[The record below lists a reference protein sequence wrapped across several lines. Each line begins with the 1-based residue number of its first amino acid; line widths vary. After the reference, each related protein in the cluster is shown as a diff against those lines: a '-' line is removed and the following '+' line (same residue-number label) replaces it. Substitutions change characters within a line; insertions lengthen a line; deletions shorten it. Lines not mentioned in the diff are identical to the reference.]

1 MGSDAFVTGF
11 FSVGLVLD
19 VIGAFLAASPVL
31 EAVGP
36 PTGLLDAGAVV
47 VFEAAADEAVVR
59 VVALAAVEEAVGLVR
74 VLRVVAGLVVAAFV
88 LSVADDEA
96 GVGRVVA
103 LDVVT
108 GAFVTR
114 GLTSAAALVPFL
126 RGGPLEV
133 VVPEAG
139 RAFAGEAVRLVVVV
153 VFFNSAVF
161 LSATDDRGALAVV
174 LGAVVLAVALD
185 VGVDLAEVVV
195 DRAAVGLV
203 AEGAGLVVRVLPVV
217 AVELGAGLVV
227 LGFTSAFVAAGFE
240 VADDGLDD
248 GAAAEVAGFLVVA
261 ATLLVGALGA
271 VVLDASGD

>member
-1 MGSDAFVTGF
+1 MDSDAFVTGF

-59 VVALAAVEEAVGLVR
+59 EVALAAVEEAVGLVR
-74 VLRVVAGLVVAAFV
+74 VLRVVAGLVVVAFD
-88 LSVADDEA
+88 LSVADDVA
-96 GVGRVVA
+96 GVERVVA

-126 RGGPLEV
+126 RGGPLED

-139 RAFAGEAVRLVVVV
+139 RALDGEAVRLVVVV

-185 VGVDLAEVVV
+185 VGVALAEVVV
-195 DRAAVGLV
+195 DRAAVGLDAV
-203 AEGAGLVVRVLPVV
+203 GAARVVRVLPVV

-227 LGFTSAFVAAGFE
+227 LGFTSAFAAGGFE
-240 VADDGLDD
+240 VADDGLEE
-248 GAAAEVAGFLVVA
+248 GAADEVAGFLVEGVLY
-261 ATLLVGALGA
+261 LLVL
-271 VVLDASGD
+271 